1 MRRPFWLPITAGA
14 MLAGCA
20 SVPNPVAIGPNHPA
34 NPAAASAP
42 LAELRSPLKADLAA
56 ATSQPQPRTMPKMHM
71 KGMDMKGM
79 DMKGMNMGS
88 MPQGSAGHDRHRAG
102 ENQ

>member
-1 MRRPFWLPITAGA
+1 MRRPFWLPIAAGA

-42 LAELRSPLKADLAA
+42 LAELKSPLKADLAA
-56 ATSQPQPRTMPKMHM
+56 ATSQPRTMPKMH
-71 KGMDMKGM
+71 MKGM